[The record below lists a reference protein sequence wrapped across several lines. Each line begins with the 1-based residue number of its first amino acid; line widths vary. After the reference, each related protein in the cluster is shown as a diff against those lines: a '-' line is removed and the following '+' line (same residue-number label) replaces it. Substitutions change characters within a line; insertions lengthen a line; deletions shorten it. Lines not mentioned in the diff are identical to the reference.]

1 MVSKLSLEICLGS
14 HRFHKVTY
22 GRSQYCLKRNR
33 YAYTS
38 LCMVC
43 VNFVQL
49 LVGLTMNQKIF
60 ITISCPWL
68 NTKYPLLSQYSSIK
82 GGEGEVG
89 YSRAMVLIQFWPIER
104 GGALFEGALIWGE
117 ALIRGGFT
125 VFHLFNPL
133 TPVPVV
139 TGRDKRRFFPF
150 NVITFGQNWYQLY
163 SNSVRGKDPPS
174 DTQIRVI
181 GSIGPEIRTRILWN
195 LSEKLG
201 VKFPSSTLGYSMETI
216 SRLDDGSWRPTTATK
231 R

>member
-1 MVSKLSLEICLGS
+1 MRGLCEFCAAASWAYNEPEDLHYHQLPMIKHEISFVVSVLV
-14 HRFHKVTY
+14 HK
-22 GRSQYCLKRNR
+22 RRR
-33 YAYTS
+33 
-38 LCMVC
+38 
-43 VNFVQL
+43 
-49 LVGLTMNQKIF
+49 
-60 ITISCPWL
+60 
-68 NTKYPLLSQYSSIK
+68 
-82 GGEGEVG
+82 
-89 YSRAMVLIQFWPIER
+89 R
-104 GGALFEGALIWGE
+104 GGGLFEGYGAYSILANRRRRGLFEGALIWGE

-163 SNSVRGKDPPS
+163 SNSVRGKDPSS

-181 GSIGPEIRTRILWN
+181 GSIGPEICTRILWN